1 MTAHRPNAA
10 HHLLLYG
17 VCAKDDLQ
25 IVKWV
30 KKKSQE
36 YYFMTYENHTAFTF

>member
-30 KKKSQE
+30 KKKKSRIL
-36 YYFMTYENHTAFTF
+36 FHDI